1 MGILAGKRDKQDSAP
16 VQHKYDNVARFYPW
30 TLVYICS
37 PLIMHLDS
45 EHPVKADD
53 IKQIA
58 QLARIAIKDDAI
70 DEIAK
75 RMNQVLELV
84 DQLQQ
89 VDTSDVA
96 PMAHPLDAVQR
107 LRADEVS
114 EPDQRDALLAIA
126 PETEQGLIL
135 VPKVIE

>member
-1 MGILAGKRDKQDSAP
+1 M
-16 VQHKYDNVARFYPW
+16 
-30 TLVYICS
+30 
-37 PLIMHLDS
+37 
-45 EHPVKADD
+45 KASD
-53 IKQIA
+53 IKKIA
-58 QLARIAIKDDAI
+58 QLARIAVKEDAI

-89 VDTSDVA
+89 VDTRDVA

-107 LRADEVS
+107 LRVDEVS
-114 EPDQRDALLAIA
+114 EPDQRESLLAIA
-126 PETEQGLIL
+126 PETEDGLIL